1 MKQKNFS
8 KWVFAGAALLLGLT
22 ACNNK
27 NEDDLARE
35 KGYDTYST
43 ISLSLPASL
52 RAGED
57 DNYNKEGE
65 YKGVDHIKSLTLYM
79 IDNADHAAKPE
90 LQHFPEA
97 SLHLDGATGKVTM
110 APFRTKSGN
119 KTVYAVINITS
130 TIKTALDAAAD
141 KATFEA
147 AYQAAYE
154 AFGAKPIAELE
165 SGKDVIVMS
174 GKPVTQEIMP
184 NVSAL
189 NAPAVNN
196 VHITLT
202 RAAARV
208 SVTTTATE
216 KTPGTKVYEVKATVT
231 GGTTKTFGTIS
242 NLVWSVGQYEKTF
255 YLLQRDDR
263 QSPNYGW
270 VTNAADYPTEAPK
283 RYDYSQLRSG
293 KFFEV
298 EKITSYGID
307 QVRDIK
313 YKYISETTHANVTDP
328 ANPMTSGY
336 RKGNT
341 TYVLIKG
348 QFTPDDEMWATGEKD
363 NWNPGDDLF
372 YGLATQKFY
381 NSQRSAET
389 AGNAAN
395 KVVTYKKG
403 MVFYFLWVNPNVV
416 DMTKWAMSPVYRNNI
431 YNVDIKSFQNIGLSG
446 NPFNPDPDP
455 DDPDTPDPDDPD
467 NPGPDEPLPTEKTFM
482 VATITITPWTWHNY
496 SIDL

>member
-1 MKQKNFS
+1 MKQKFLS
-8 KWVFAGAALLLGLT
+8 KWLFVGVALLLGLT

-43 ISLSLPASL
+43 ISLSLSLPASL
-52 RAGED
+52 RAGD
-57 DNYNKEGE
+57 DDYNKKGVYE
-65 YKGVDHIKSLTLYM
+65 GVDHIKSLSLYM
-79 IDNADHAAKPE
+79 IDNAKPTDKPE
-90 LQHFPEA
+90 VRHFDEA
-97 SLHLDGATGKVTM
+97 NLHLDGATGKVTM

-119 KTVYAVINITS
+119 KTVYAVVNITNA
-130 TIKTALDAAAD
+130 IKVDLDAANNETEF
-141 KATFEA
+141 KA
-147 AYQAAYE
+147 AYEKAYE
-154 AFGAKPIAELE
+154 AFGANPIAVLE
-165 SGKDVIVMS
+165 AGKDVIVMS
-174 GKPVTQEIMP
+174 GNPVTQEIKP
-184 NVSAL
+184 NISAL

-202 RAAARV
+202 RSAARV

-216 KTPGTKVYEVKATVT
+216 TAPDSKEYEVKATVT
-231 GGTTKTFGTIS
+231 GGTTKTFGKIS
-242 NLVWSVGQYEKTF
+242 NLVWSVGQFEKKF
-255 YLLQRDDR
+255 YLLQKDDR
-263 QSPNYGW
+263 KSPSYDW
-270 VTNAADYPTEAPK
+270 ITNGDYTTEAPN
-283 RYDYSQLRSG
+283 RYDYSQLSSG
-293 KFFEV
+293 NFFEV
-298 EKITSYGID
+298 TRVASYGLPE
-307 QVRDIK
+307 VKTIK
-313 YKYISETTHANVTDP
+313 YKYISETTHKDATSAD
-328 ANPMTSGY
+328 PMTSGY

-348 QFTPDDEMWATGEKD
+348 QFTPDDEMWATGEKAL
-363 NWNPGDDLF
+363 WTPGDDLF

-381 NSQRSAET
+381 SSQQNAED

-446 NPFNPDPDP
+446 NPFNPDPQDP
-455 DDPDTPDPDDPD
+455 DKPDPDDPD
-467 NPGPDEPLPTEKTFM
+467 NPKPDEPLPTEKTFM

>member
-1 MKQKNFS
+1 MKQKFLS

-52 RAGED
+52 RAGD
-57 DNYNKEGE
+57 DDYYKQGTYEGI
-65 YKGVDHIKSLTLYM
+65 DHIKSLTLYM
-79 IDNADHAAKPE
+79 IDNADPTAKPE
-90 LQHFPEA
+90 LQHFPET

-119 KTVYAVINITS
+119 KTVYAVINITDAIKAELS
-130 TIKTALDAAAD
+130 AANNAADFKTAYE
-141 KATFEA
+141 K
-147 AYQAAYE
+147 AYE
-154 AFGAKPIAELE
+154 AFGANHIAVLDA
-165 SGKDVIVMS
+165 GKDVIVMS
-174 GKPVTQEIMP
+174 GKSVTQEIKP
-184 NVSAL
+184 NISAL

-208 SVTTTATE
+208 SVTTTAAETAQGSNE
-216 KTPGTKVYEVKATVT
+216 YEVKATVA
-231 GGTTKTFGTIS
+231 GGQPKTFGKIS
-242 NLVWSVGQYEKTF
+242 NLVWSVAQYEKTF
-255 YLLQRDDR
+255 YLLQKDDR
-263 QSPNYGW
+263 KSPSYDW
-270 VTNAADYPTEAPK
+270 VTNGDYMAGAPS
-283 RYDYSQLRSG
+283 RYDYSQLKSD
-293 KFFEV
+293 KFLNV
-298 EKITSYGID
+298 THVASYGLPE
-307 QVRDIK
+307 VKTVK
-313 YKYISETTHANVTDP
+313 YKYISETTHKDATDL
-328 ANPMTSGY
+328 AKPMTSGY

-348 QFTPDDEMWATGEKD
+348 KFTPADDMWAAGEKA
-363 NWNPGDDLF
+363 NANPDGTLY

-381 NSQRSAET
+381 SSEQNAKA
-389 AGNAAN
+389 AGNDEH
-395 KVVTYKKG
+395 KIVTYKKG

-416 DMTKWAMSPVYRNNI
+416 NMSKWAMSPVYRNNI

-446 NPFNPDPDP
+446 NPFNPDDP
-455 DDPDTPDPDDPD
+455 DDPDKPDPDDPD
-467 NPGPDEPLPTEKTFM
+467 NPDPDEPLPTEKTFM

>member
-8 KWVFAGAALLLGLT
+8 KWIFAGAALLLGLT

-57 DNYNKEGE
+57 DNYNKQGTYEGI
-65 YKGVDHIKSLTLYM
+65 DHIKSLTLYM
-79 IDNADHAAKPE
+79 IDNADPTAKPE
-90 LQHFPEA
+90 LQHFPET

-119 KTVYAVINITS
+119 KTVYAVINITN
-130 TIKTALDAAAD
+130 TIKAALDAANNETD
-141 KATFEA
+141 FKA
-147 AYQAAYE
+147 AYEAAYE
-154 AFGAKPIAELE
+154 AFGTDPIALLDPAK
-165 SGKDVIVMS
+165 KDVIVMS
-174 GKPVTQEIMP
+174 GKPVTQDIKP
-184 NVSAL
+184 NISAL

-202 RAAARV
+202 RSAARV

-216 KTPGTKVYEVKATVT
+216 TAPDSKEYEVKATVT
-231 GGTTKTFGTIS
+231 GGTTKTFGKIS
-242 NLVWSVGQYEKTF
+242 NLVWSVGQFEKKF
-255 YLLQRDDR
+255 YLLQKDDR
-263 QSPNYGW
+263 KSPSYDW
-270 VTNAADYPTEAPK
+270 ITNGDYTTEAPN
-283 RYDYSQLRSG
+283 RYDYSQLSSG
-293 KFFEV
+293 NFFEV
-298 EKITSYGID
+298 TRVASYGLPE
-307 QVRDIK
+307 VKTIK
-313 YKYISETTHANVTDP
+313 YKYISETTHAD
-328 ANPMTSGY
+328 AISADPMTSGY

-348 QFTPDDEMWATGEKD
+348 KFAPADDMWADQEQNHWTPGED
-363 NWNPGDDLF
+363 FF

-381 NSQRSAET
+381 TSEQKAKA
-389 AGNAAN
+389 AGNDDR
-395 KVVTYKKG
+395 KIVTYKKG

-446 NPFNPDPDP
+446 NPFNPDPQDP
-455 DDPDTPDPDDPD
+455 DKPDPDDPD
-467 NPGPDEPLPTEKTFM
+467 NPKPEEPLPTEKTFM